1 MRISVIN
8 DDAATEVI
16 SPLGYI
22 LVFPF
27 HCVFF
32 LSLILIMSRFL
43 FFFTI
48 TKTLSGIAGEGMQRQ
63 RHYSSCRAFNH

>member
-22 LVFPF
+22 SVFPF

-32 LSLILIMSRFL
+32 SLILIMSRFL
-43 FFFTI
+43 FFTI
-48 TKTLSGIAGEGMQRQ
+48 RNENAFWNSG
-63 RHYSSCRAFNH
+63 

>member
-22 LVFPF
+22 SVFPF

-32 LSLILIMSRFL
+32 FS
-43 FFFTI
+43 
-48 TKTLSGIAGEGMQRQ
+48 
-63 RHYSSCRAFNH
+63 HFNHEQISFFYD